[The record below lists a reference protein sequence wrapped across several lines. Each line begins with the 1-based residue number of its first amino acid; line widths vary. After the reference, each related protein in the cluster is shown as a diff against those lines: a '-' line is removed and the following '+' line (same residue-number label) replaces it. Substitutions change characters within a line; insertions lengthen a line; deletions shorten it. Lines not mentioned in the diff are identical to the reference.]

1 MAAATIIPL
10 EHYRST
16 GDVAVAEAAYPAA
29 KALVEFYRR
38 HGNPLINF
46 GAENDWLAIEACTPD
61 ARRKWALRVNQCI
74 DGGVRFTEN
83 LLENTDGVPRPPPK
97 AVECRTTP
105 SVFPRGGTLP
115 ATFYLC

>member
-74 DGGVRFTEN
+74 DG
-83 LLENTDGVPRPPPK
+83 VPRPPTK
-97 AVECRTTP
+97 AVECRMTP